1 MIQMTCSCGANW
13 LANRP
18 FDAIESHMLS
28 HAGSRYLVWIHKSQG
43 AWSLETVLK
52 EWNA

>member
-1 MIQMTCSCGANW
+1 MTQMTCSCGANW

-18 FDAIESHMLS
+18 FDALESHMLS
-28 HAGSRYLVWIHKSQG
+28 HAGTRHLVWIHKSKDG
-43 AWSLETVLK
+43 WFLETDLN